1 MATRPISNV
10 INVWNQNTT
19 YTGIGLNITDTQS
32 GTNSKLLNLQINS
45 GSKFYVDKNGNVVAT
60 GNISSSKF
68 TASYARIGGV
78 PSTSQ
83 YKFGDNSL
91 PDLYSNK
98 IRGYSGS
105 FTYLEIISGSAP
117 RAKMP
122 FIDTVTDIS
131 GKFDNIGNVSQNIRF
146 RNNGGQPVIYIDA
159 DDTIGGGAVNIGS
172 PEINIGAVNDSGPNI
187 GRSPIEV
194 DNGAISFNP
203 TDPNDCIDFNGC
215 LNLSGNLFVKGVKV
229 GPNSLFLSSSATES
243 RIHGTNL
250 TISSSVISA
259 SRMYVGGVITTHQY
273 KFSNG
278 TKPDLYVEKLRA
290 HSASFTYMEAITGS
304 NPIIKLP
311 GTTSL
316 IVGNPSTRAIVEYN
330 NPTNGAA
337 ITIYPALKPNIGIPN
352 QIWANMI
359 IPDEYGIGTNWN
371 YGLVGHKIGSPAQ
384 PEWMVDGFGIS
395 NEKGQYLTSGN
406 WKITGDGPLSGGKA
420 CIDIAVGNFDYSRA
434 IQTFCTPEQ
443 RANIPASVK
452 KYLSGSNKLS
462 TEICVTSCSI
472 SVDTKFQA
480 GIQSELLGGQIA
492 KLDIVSNSSKVDLC
506 ISGCFTI
513 TSDTR
518 VRGMQD
524 TTYRTSTCEDMDNE
538 YVFPRGNTEM
548 KSRRRKILADNT
560 SSLFIIT
567 QETYDLKRNQIKLQ
581 ITSSSDNNDY
591 AAAAARLNYT
601 LPLPTYQQVSTDI
614 YNPSY
619 SMFPKDFKSD
629 WETLSATDSIF
640 VVNAIDI
647 QSGSLVRG
655 IGPTGNQLEINANEI
670 TSNVISS
677 SNFNV
682 SGGMLYIGKITGS
695 SGRIESLTV
704 TSITGS
710 SQITASSAG
719 SSSGKYAKIKIG
731 NQTFKIL
738 LYANS

>member
-19 YTGIGLNITDTQS
+19 YTGIGLNITDTLS

-250 TISSSVISA
+250 NISSSVISA
-259 SRMYVGGVITTHQY
+259 SRMYVSRINGTNLNISSSVISASRMHVGGKTNTTQY
-273 KFSNG
+273 KFYDGS
-278 TKPDLYVEKLRA
+278 KPDLYVNKLRA
-290 HSASFTYMEAITGS
+290 YSGSFTSLEIISGSEGSMSIKDNTGKNVFSARASDSYVKMGEQFLDFLGDNKKVIFGGAGTQGNAPRSTFEFNGTDVIYNNTISGACTISGSISVKGDTMLWLAAITGS
-304 NPIIKLP
+304 GVGTIK
-311 GTTSL
+311 
-316 IVGNPSTRAIVEYN
+316 I
-330 NPTNGAA
+330 
-337 ITIYPALKPNIGIPN
+337 
-352 QIWANMI
+352 
-359 IPDEYGIGTNWN
+359 
-371 YGLVGHKIGSPAQ
+371 
-384 PEWMVDGFGIS
+384 
-395 NEKGQYLTSGN
+395 
-406 WKITGDGPLSGGKA
+406 
-420 CIDIAVGNFDYSRA
+420 
-434 IQTFCTPEQ
+434 
-443 RANIPASVK
+443 
-452 KYLSGSNKLS
+452 LSGSNTIRYNNVTMSFVRIKNDYKDLK
-462 TEICVTSCSI
+462 INVTSSVYSVTGSI
-472 SVDTKFQA
+472 TKLVGTHTLSLADGALKIDGTNSPPIIFTKGGPNVARMLVEMSSNIIKFGTQSLYIT
-480 GIQSELLGGQIA
+480 GSTISGSELNLYFPDNKS
-492 KLDIVSNSSKVDLC
+492 KL
-506 ISGCFTI
+506 
-513 TSDTR
+513 
-518 VRGMQD
+518 
-524 TTYRTSTCEDMDNE
+524 
-538 YVFPRGNTEM
+538 
-548 KSRRRKILADNT
+548 
-560 SSLFIIT
+560 
-567 QETYDLKRNQIKLQ
+567 
-581 ITSSSDNNDY
+581 
-591 AAAAARLNYT
+591 
-601 LPLPTYQQVSTDI
+601 
-614 YNPSY
+614 
-619 SMFPKDFKSD
+619 
-629 WETLSATDSIF
+629 
-640 VVNAIDI
+640 
-647 QSGSLVRG
+647 
-655 IGPTGNQLEINANEI
+655 
-670 TSNVISS
+670 NV
-677 SNFNV
+677 
-682 SGGMLYIGKITGS
+682 YHITGS
-695 SGRIESLTV
+695 SGKYNKLTATNIFGMV
-704 TSITGS
+704 TGS
-710 SQITASSAG
+710 ISGSKGTFNSFNFNAITASSRITSSTVG
-719 SSSGKYAKIKIG
+719 SSSGKYAKIQIG
-731 NQTFKIL
+731 NQTYKIL
-738 LYANS
+738 LYEN

>member
-19 YTGIGLNITDTQS
+19 YTGIGLNITDTLS

-250 TISSSVISA
+250 NISSSVISA
-259 SRMYVGGVITTHQY
+259 SRMYVSRINGTNLNISSSVISASRMHVGGKTNTTQY
-273 KFSNG
+273 KFYDGS
-278 TKPDLYVEKLRA
+278 KPDLYVNKLRA
-290 HSASFTYMEAITGS
+290 YSGSFTSLEIISGSEGSMSIKDNTGKNVFSARASDSYVKMGEQFLDFLGDNKKVIFGGAGTQGNAPRSTFEFNGTDVIYNNTISGACTISGSISVKGDTMVWLRAITGS
-304 NPIIKLP
+304 GVGTIK
-311 GTTSL
+311 
-316 IVGNPSTRAIVEYN
+316 I
-330 NPTNGAA
+330 
-337 ITIYPALKPNIGIPN
+337 
-352 QIWANMI
+352 
-359 IPDEYGIGTNWN
+359 
-371 YGLVGHKIGSPAQ
+371 
-384 PEWMVDGFGIS
+384 
-395 NEKGQYLTSGN
+395 
-406 WKITGDGPLSGGKA
+406 
-420 CIDIAVGNFDYSRA
+420 
-434 IQTFCTPEQ
+434 
-443 RANIPASVK
+443 
-452 KYLSGSNKLS
+452 LSGSNTIRYNNVTMSFVRIKNDYKDLK
-462 TEICVTSCSI
+462 INVTSSVYSVTGSI
-472 SVDTKFQA
+472 TKLVGTHTLSLADGALKIDGTNSPPIIFTKGGPNVARMLVEMSSNIIKFGTQSLYIT
-480 GIQSELLGGQIA
+480 GSTISGSELNLYFPDNKS
-492 KLDIVSNSSKVDLC
+492 KL
-506 ISGCFTI
+506 
-513 TSDTR
+513 
-518 VRGMQD
+518 
-524 TTYRTSTCEDMDNE
+524 
-538 YVFPRGNTEM
+538 
-548 KSRRRKILADNT
+548 
-560 SSLFIIT
+560 
-567 QETYDLKRNQIKLQ
+567 
-581 ITSSSDNNDY
+581 
-591 AAAAARLNYT
+591 
-601 LPLPTYQQVSTDI
+601 
-614 YNPSY
+614 
-619 SMFPKDFKSD
+619 
-629 WETLSATDSIF
+629 
-640 VVNAIDI
+640 
-647 QSGSLVRG
+647 
-655 IGPTGNQLEINANEI
+655 
-670 TSNVISS
+670 NV
-677 SNFNV
+677 
-682 SGGMLYIGKITGS
+682 YHITGS
-695 SGRIESLTV
+695 SGKYNKLTATNIFGMV
-704 TSITGS
+704 TGS
-710 SQITASSAG
+710 ISGSKGTFNSFNFNAITASSRITSSTVG
-719 SSSGKYAKIKIG
+719 SSSGKYAKIQIG
-731 NQTFKIL
+731 NQTYKIL
-738 LYANS
+738 LYEN